1 MVSIRGTFRNG
12 CAQPEEAVEGRD
24 GEPVIITFLQEE
36 AEAVPSAAEEDVA
49 WDEFLRVLEECKVD
63 TGIPDLAHQH
73 EHYLY
78 GTPKQPPPTE

>member
-1 MVSIRGTFRNG
+1 MMSIRGTFRDG
-12 CAQPEEAVEGRD
+12 CAQPEEAAEGRD
-24 GEPVIITFLQEE
+24 GQPVIISFLEE
-36 AEAVPSAAEEDVA
+36 AEAAPSATEEDAA
-49 WDEFLRVLEECKVD
+49 WDEFLRVLDESEVD